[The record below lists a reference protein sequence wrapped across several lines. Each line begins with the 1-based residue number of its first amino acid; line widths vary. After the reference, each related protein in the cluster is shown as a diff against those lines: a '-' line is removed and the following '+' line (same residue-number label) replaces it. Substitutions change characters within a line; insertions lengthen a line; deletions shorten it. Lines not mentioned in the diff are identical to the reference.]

1 MENHEWIFEEL
12 SILIQDPVAKAFVE
26 NFRQKCSQEIKSY
39 MQEKMNKA
47 AKNRDA
53 FSLVSIFPKRVG
65 YPPRVPR
72 SPEIDELS
80 DSSEDISSAISGV
93 DDDFIE
99 SRKAQCGIC
108 YEK

>member
-1 MENHEWIFEEL
+1 
-12 SILIQDPVAKAFVE
+12 
-26 NFRQKCSQEIKSY
+26 
-39 MQEKMNKA
+39 MNKM

-53 FSLVSIFPKRVG
+53 SSLVSIFPK
-65 YPPRVPR
+65 R

-99 SRKAQCGIC
+99 SRKPQCGIC